1 MRGNIYIEYYLHTT
15 HIEDYFAK
23 PLFQQ
28 IYKLQYVPTNIVCSG
43 KPYLEVGDYISFTVD
58 NDDSSKSKEIIIPLL
73 SRTLKGIQ
81 SLKDTL
87 EAKGNEKR
95 QYQFKI

>member
-1 MRGNIYIEYYLHTT
+1 MYIEYILTTT
-15 HIEDYFAK
+15 HISEYFAK

-28 IYKLQYVPTNIVCSG
+28 IYKLQYVPTTLICSG
-43 KPYLEVGDYISFTVD
+43 KPYLEVGDYISYTAN
-58 NDDSSKSKEIIIPLL
+58 NDDSTQSDEIIIPLL
-73 SRTLKGIQ
+73 SRTLKGNQ

-87 EAKGNEKR
+87 EAKGNERR